1 MINPG
6 SERPEK
12 MTWLLV
18 SKIKRIAFLV
28 IVLTLAGSAATYAR
42 YESLSPCDW
51 MAQDLT
57 RQSDMPLIVSES
69 RVRANFL
76 IQGITEPKPYQCVL
90 AWWKFRAD
98 GGLAL

>member
-1 MINPG
+1 MKNIAI
-6 SERPEK
+6 
-12 MTWLLV
+12 LV
-18 SKIKRIAFLV
+18 T
-28 IVLTLAGSAATYAR
+28 VLTLAGSAATYAR

-57 RQSDMPLIVSES
+57 RQTDMPLIVSQS

-76 IQGITEPKPYQCVL
+76 IQGITEPNPYECVL
-90 AWWKFRAD
+90 AWWKFRAE